1 MKIYFSGAISGG
13 RDHAAIY
20 QRMVARMQA
29 QGHEVLSAHVAD
41 PVVLE
46 HEKDV
51 SPRVVFDRDVAWI
64 DECDAVVAEVST
76 PSTGVGYEYGYA
88 LQIGKP
94 VLCVYRAGLRMS
106 KMITGNPA
114 PNLTVATY
122 ADADEL
128 DAKVDVFL
136 DGLTR

>member
-20 QRMVARMQA
+20 QRMVTRMQA

-41 PVVLE
+41 PAVLK
-46 HEKDV
+46 HEQDI

-94 VLCVYRAGLRMS
+94 VLCVYRAGMRMS

-122 ADADEL
+122 VDEDEL
-128 DAKVDVFL
+128 DAKVDAYL
-136 DGLTR
+136 GRLTR

>member
-13 RDHAAIY
+13 RADAAIY

-41 PVVLE
+41 PAVLE

-64 DECDAVVAEVST
+64 DECDAVVAEVSI

-94 VLCVYRAGLRMS
+94 VLCVYRTGMRMS

-114 PNLTVATY
+114 PNLTVAMY
-122 ADADEL
+122 ADEAEL
-128 DAKVDVFL
+128 DAKVDAFL

>member
-13 RDHAAIY
+13 RANAAIY

-41 PVVLE
+41 PAVLE
-46 HEKDV
+46 HEQDV

-94 VLCVYRAGLRMS
+94 VLCVYRVGMRLS

-114 PNLTVATY
+114 LNLTVATY
-122 ADADEL
+122 ADDDEL
-128 DAKVDVFL
+128 DAKVDAFL